1 MNNKAVIGFGFRE
14 DLKNSADHAQL
25 HLVIANYSLPQE
37 P

>member
-1 MNNKAVIGFGFRE
+1 MNNIAVVGFGFRG

-25 HLVIANYSLPQE
+25 NPVIANYSLPQE